1 LKQLEFKFK
10 FVSESPTII
19 GIKFDLLANRLQVG
33 RNLFQI
39 FFTSIK
45 VSLSLIKFFKGTTL
59 GLLGFLDFML

>member
-45 VSLSLIKFFKGTTL
+45 VSLSLIKFFK
-59 GLLGFLDFML
+59 